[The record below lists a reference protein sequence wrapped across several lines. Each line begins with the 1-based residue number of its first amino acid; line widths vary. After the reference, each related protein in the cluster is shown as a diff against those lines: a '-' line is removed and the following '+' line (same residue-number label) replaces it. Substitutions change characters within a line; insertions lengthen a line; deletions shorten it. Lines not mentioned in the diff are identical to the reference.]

1 MRSLTLDRTS
11 YTPDIVELL
20 QAIGNERSNRVWESL
35 LVDAAPPAD
44 KPRKPST
51 SDSRD
56 LKQKFIMAKYID
68 KAFVNKTILTG
79 TDATEL
85 LFAGID
91 EDNTML
97 AVQAISLG
105 ANINAKRAGG
115 SRAWSQRTSISSFG
129 SDSHDGKSDPS
140 KQHPV
145 SLEQSLM
152 LARISSEDRSLPV
165 TIPVATHSSPH
176 IAFSTSDN
184 DPYENMHPSIPQYA
198 LHLALQHPHSI
209 KDSFD
214 TGIAQPTPR
223 DFSFPIAELLLQNGA
238 DASLLDAETGHT
250 LAELISYGESV
261 SDDAISYISG
271 KSQARGQSSI
281 LRTAAPASFSVTGS
295 NVSSL
300 QTDLCNSRLTTQIPS
315 VCITPESISSIPS
328 SPPTRSRASSPI

>member
-1 MRSLTLDRTS
+1 LDQTS

-35 LVDAAPPAD
+35 LLDAAAPPAD
-44 KPRKPST
+44 KPRKPSN

-184 DPYENMHPSIPQYA
+184 DPYENMHPTIPQYA
-198 LHLALQHPHSI
+198 LHLALHHPHSI

-261 SDDAISYISG
+261 SDDAITYISG

-281 LRTAAPASFSVTGS
+281 LRTAAPASLSATGS

-300 QTDLCNSRLTTQIPS
+300 QTDLCNARLTTQIPS